1 MKQTNLLLAALIILF
16 PSLLFAQQK
25 QIKGKVSDET
35 GLGIPDASVSVKG
48 TTIATITD
56 AAGNFTI
63 TVPATITKVELRITH
78 IGYPEQLVTVS
89 GNEVSITMQK
99 TAKSLDEVIVVGY
112 GTQKK
117 RDITGAVAT
126 FNTENL
132 DERPVARVDQAMVG
146 QMAGVRV
153 KQTSGLPG
161 RGFSVQVR
169 GTGSIGANNEPLYV
183 IDGFPLEVSRQ
194 NDNGGFTTGNPLD
207 NLNPNDIESIQVS
220 KRCLSCC
227 YIWVE
232 RF

>member
-1 MKQTNLLLAALIILF
+1 L

-35 GLGIPDASVSVKG
+35 GMGIPDASVSVKG
-48 TTIATITD
+48 STIATITD

-63 TVPATITKVELRITH
+63 SVPESIKKVELRITH
-78 IGYPEQLVTVS
+78 IGFPEQLVTVS
-89 GNEVSITMQK
+89 GNEVSITMQR

-132 DERPVARVDQAMVG
+132 DERPVPRVDQAMVG

-161 RGFSVQVR
+161 RGVL
-169 GTGSIGANNEPLYV
+169 GTGKRNR
-183 IDGFPLEVSRQ
+183 IDW
-194 NDNGGFTTGNPLD
+194 
-207 NLNPNDIESIQVS
+207 
-220 KRCLSCC
+220 C
-227 YIWVE
+227 
-232 RF
+232 